1 MGSGQLQTELSSK
14 RWPKKVFDFLGY
26 RACTVIM
33 AGAIACTI
41 LVKLYWSF
49 YIARVRE
56 YFSWI
61 GADLVVLL
69 GVEFVLSLVAFSW
82 PRKAVLRTVLLIA
95 AVICTWSVFNAGWLL
110 ATGSQILPGVLMP
123 LFRDPI
129 NRFAIIGHH
138 LALRPIVAMALL
150 GPSAIAL
157 AFLFMVLV
165 TPFPPKSNA
174 KGFLKRVVL
183 YVFVVIA
190 AAFAGRTNAQNTSES
205 MISAPLRFNSQFKAI
220 ASIFSSKDG
229 KIAISDYSTATRKFP
244 VYDEVAISLTESAA
258 AEKPKNVV
266 VVILEGVA
274 YRQTSFY
281 NKKNNLTPYLI
292 KLAEEGVLFEN
303 TMAPMTH
310 TTKAC
315 FSILAGRFPSVSQD
329 FVEAV
334 PAEKP
339 YASLATILKNELGFR
354 TAFFQSAS
362 GDFEARPG
370 LVGNLGFD
378 KFWAR
383 DDLNDP
389 NTHLGYLA
397 SDEFALL
404 EPIKKWIKQK
414 DEPFLLTILCS
425 ATHDP
430 YEVPE
435 WFGSNEAEPIERYRQ
450 TIAYTDSF
458 IKALDEQLAELNLVE
473 DTIFCI
479 VGDHGEA
486 FGEHGLFGHSR
497 IPFEEGLRIVWLLRA
512 PELDKAGQKIKR
524 SGSSIDVTPTIL
536 SLLGFDTES
545 ADFDGI
551 DMLKAPAEKD
561 RKIYFSAWINQGPA
575 GYILGNKK
583 YIYDPTN
590 NLVAVYNLRDDPNE
604 LTPKE
609 VPDNL
614 SVEIANEI
622 TQWRRESIIP
632 LTQANRTGQKH
643 LFDKWLCKWK
653 NREPLADYD
662 KQ

>member
-1 MGSGQLQTELSSK
+1 MQTKLSAAH
-14 RWPKKVFDFLGY
+14 WPKKVFDFLGY
-26 RACTVIM
+26 RACAVIM
-33 AGAIACTI
+33 GGAILCTI
-41 LVKLYWSF
+41 LAKLYWAF

-69 GVEFVLSLVAFSW
+69 GLEFVLSLVAFFW

-110 ATGSQILPGVLMP
+110 ATGSQILPAVLMP
-123 LFRDPI
+123 LFRDPV
-129 NRFAIIGHH
+129 NRFMIIGHH
-138 LALRPIVAMALL
+138 LALRPIVAVALL

-157 AFLFMVLV
+157 TFLFIVLA
-165 TPFPPKSNA
+165 TPFPPKSNTKA
-174 KGFLKRVVL
+174 FMKRVVL
-183 YVFVVIA
+183 YVIIVIA
-190 AAFAGRTNAQNTSES
+190 AIFVGRTNAQNTSES

-220 ASIFSSKDG
+220 ASIFSSRQG
-229 KIAISDYSTATRKFP
+229 KIAISDYSTATRQFP
-244 VYDEVAISLTESAA
+244 VDGELDIPLPNKRAA
-258 AEKPKNVV
+258 KKLKNVV
-266 VVILEGVA
+266 VVILEGIA

-281 NKKNNLTPYLI
+281 NKNNNLTPYLT
-292 KLAEEGVLFEN
+292 KLAEEGILFEN
-303 TMAPMTH
+303 TRAPMTH
-310 TTKAC
+310 TTKSC

-334 PAEKP
+334 PTEKP
-339 YASLATILKNELGFR
+339 YASLATILKNKLGFK

-370 LVGNLGFD
+370 LVHNLGFD

-397 SDEFALL
+397 SDEFVMLK
-404 EPIKKWIKQK
+404 PIKNWIKQN

-435 WFGSNEAEPIERYRQ
+435 WFGSNEGEPIERYRQ

-458 IKALDEQLAELNLVE
+458 IKALDEQLAELNLAE
-473 DTIFCI
+473 NTIFCI

-486 FGEHGLFGHSR
+486 FGEHGRFGHSR

-512 PELDKAGQKIKR
+512 PELAKAGQKIKR

-536 SLLGFDTES
+536 SLLGFDVKP
-545 ADFDGI
+545 AHFDGI
-551 DMLKAPAEKD
+551 DMLKAPSAKD
-561 RKIYFSAWINQGPA
+561 RKIYFSTWINQGPA

-590 NLVAVYNLRDDPNE
+590 NLVAVYNLHDDPNE
-604 LTPKE
+604 LAPKK
-609 VPDNL
+609 VPDT
-614 SVEIANEI
+614 SSIKIATEI
-622 TQWRRESIIP
+622 TQWRRKSIIP
-632 LTQANRTGQKH
+632 LTQSRRTGQKH

-653 NREPLADYD
+653 NREPLADYN
-662 KQ
+662 KEAKN